1 MQLQPLPTDR
11 LLFVGLQSVLRSEV
25 SVSKANA
32 IPYNRVRA
40 PGSARVAA
48 ENRVR
53 VHRRAA
59 LGQRSARFAA
69 IRKPSVIQHL

>member
-11 LLFVGLQSVLRSEV
+11 LLFVGLQSVMRSEV

-48 ENRVR
+48 ENRVLCTAVR
-53 VHRRAA
+53 RWASVLHALQQFENHR
-59 LGQRSARFAA
+59 
-69 IRKPSVIQHL
+69 